1 MIFFMIK
8 ALPRFFTLLLVFPL
22 ALPAIAA
29 KHKAAQTKEPVHPSD
44 PIVLHVDLTDAPRHI
59 LHAHEQIPVS
69 AGPLTLEYPQW
80 IPGDHRPTG
89 PIDNLAGVFV
99 RANGKDIP
107 WRRDEVDMY
116 GIHLTV
122 PDGVTSL
129 DVSYDFLA
137 VPGGTGSDE
146 DDATS
151 ANMAV
156 LEWNSVVLYPAH
168 IPVADIPITPSVT
181 VPDGWK
187 SGSALTPTQQPGPT
201 QSGNETSFQTV
212 SVYTLVDSPLI
223 TGRYFREI
231 PLAPEITPK
240 HYLDV
245 AGEAPE
251 DVEIKPA
258 ILDSFSRLVREAS
271 ALYQS
276 HHYETYHFVLSLSD
290 NVREEGLEHHQSSDN
305 GLPEKGLS
313 DESLAMLDADL
324 LPHEF
329 THSWNGKYRRPIG
342 LATPDYATPQRG
354 DLLWVYEGMTQYWGG
369 VLATRSGL
377 WTPEQYKEVLGLTAA
392 SLDQKPGR
400 TWRDLEDTA
409 IAAQILRGNTQNYS
423 NWRRSQDYYPEGELL
438 WLDADTTIRQ
448 LTHGQ
453 KSLNDFC
460 VKFLAVGG
468 NTPAKVV
475 PYTFD
480 DLVNDLNSVVAYDW
494 RGFLTERLTS
504 HANHA
509 PLGGIEHGG
518 YKLVYEDQPTK
529 FEKAA
534 LGYRGGVDAYFSVGL
549 SLTKDGTISDVKMF
563 SDAEKAG
570 FAPQWKVVAVNGIGY
585 SDDGFKDALKKAK
598 GTSEPIEFIVANDNH
613 FRTLKID
620 YHEGEKYPHLER
632 DSSAPDLLDDIVKP
646 LAPAAAATKQ

>member
-1 MIFFMIK
+1 MIK
-8 ALPRFFTLLLVFPL
+8 TGAALAGISLLFFS
-22 ALPAIAA
+22 
-29 KHKAAQTKEPVHPSD
+29 AQRCRAQA
-44 PIVLHVDLTDAPRHI
+44 PISLHVDLTDAPRHI

-89 PIDNLAGVFV
+89 PIDNLTGLFV

-116 GIHLTV
+116 GVHVTV

-168 IPVADIPITPSVT
+168 IPVADILITASIT
-181 VPDGWK
+181 VPDGWN
-187 SGSALTPTQQPGPT
+187 SGTALTPTE
-201 QSGNETSFQTV
+201 QSGNETNFKTV
-212 SVYTLVDSPLI
+212 PLEMLVDSPLI

-290 NVREEGLEHHQSSDN
+290 TVRGEGLEHHQSSDN
-305 GLPEKGLS
+305 GEPEHGLS
-313 DESLAMLDADL
+313 DESLLMLNADL

-329 THSWNGKYRRPIG
+329 THSWNGKYRRPAG
-342 LATPDYATPQRG
+342 LATPDFATPQKG
-354 DLLWVYEGMTQYWGG
+354 DLLWVYEGMTQYWGD
-369 VLATRSGL
+369 VLAARSSF
-377 WTPEQYKEVLGLTAA
+377 WTPAHYREALAWSAA
-392 SLDQKPGR
+392 RLNEKPGR
-400 TWRDLEDTA
+400 TWRALEDTA
-409 IAAQILRGNTQNYS
+409 ISSQILREGSQYWT
-423 NWRRSQDYYPEGELL
+423 NWRRSQDYYQEGELI

-448 LTHGQ
+448 LTHDK

-468 NTPAKVV
+468 NTGPIVV
-475 PYTFD
+475 PYDFD
-480 DLVNDLNSVVAYDW
+480 EIVADLNAVVAYDW
-494 RGFLTERLTS
+494 RGFLLERLNS
-504 HANHA
+504 RAPHA
-509 PLGGIEHGG
+509 PLGGIDHGG
-518 YKLVYEDQPTK
+518 YKLVFAADPTT
-529 FEKAA
+529 
-534 LGYRGGVDAYFSVGL
+534 Y
-549 SLTKDGTISDVKMF
+549 
-563 SDAEKAG
+563 
-570 FAPQWKVVAVNGIGY
+570 
-585 SDDGFKDALKKAK
+585 
-598 GTSEPIEFIVANDNH
+598 
-613 FRTLKID
+613 
-620 YHEGEKYPHLER
+620 
-632 DSSAPDLLDDIVKP
+632 
-646 LAPAAAATKQ
+646 

>member
-1 MIFFMIK
+1 MTNGPSRSS
-8 ALPRFFTLLLVFPL
+8 ALLMVVVL
-22 ALPAIAA
+22 ALPAFAA
-29 KHKAAQTKEPVHPSD
+29 KHKTAEHAKEAPRPSE

-59 LHAHEQIPVS
+59 LHAHEQIPVT
-69 AGPLTLEYPQW
+69 AGPLQLEYPQW

-89 PIDNLAGVFV
+89 PIDNLSGVFV

-122 PDGVTSL
+122 PEGVTSL
-129 DVSYDFLA
+129 DLSYDFLA

-151 ANMAV
+151 ANIAV

-168 IPVADIPITPSVT
+168 IPAADILITASIT
-181 VPDGWK
+181 VPEGWGSGTALPQAGK
-187 SGSALTPTQQPGPT
+187 SGD
-201 QSGNETSFQTV
+201 ETSFQTV
-212 SVYTLVDSPLI
+212 SLYTLVDSPFI

-251 DVEIKPA
+251 DIEIKPA
-258 ILDSFSRLVREAS
+258 ILDSFSHLVREAS
-271 ALYQS
+271 TLYQS

-290 NVREEGLEHHQSSDN
+290 NVRSEGLEHHQSSDN
-305 GLPEKGLS
+305 GMPEHGLS
-313 DESLAMLDADL
+313 DEALEPLMADL

-342 LATPDYATPQRG
+342 LATPDYATPMRG
-354 DLLWVYEGMTQYWGG
+354 DLLWVYEGMTQYWGN

-377 WTPEQYKEVLGLTAA
+377 WTPEQFKEALALTAA
-392 SLDQKPGR
+392 NLDQKTGR
-400 TWRDLEDTA
+400 TWRNLEDTA

-448 LTHGQ
+448 LTRGQ
-453 KSLNDFC
+453 KSLNDFA

-468 NTPAKVV
+468 NTPPKVL

-480 DLVNDLNSVVAYDW
+480 DIVDGLNSVAAYDW

-518 YKLVYEDQPTK
+518 YKLVYRDQPSK

-534 LGYRGGVDAYFSVGL
+534 LGRRDGVDAYYSIGL
-549 SLTKDGTISDVKMF
+549 RLGKDGTIADVKMF
-563 SDAEKAG
+563 SDAYKAG
-570 FAPQWKVVAVNGIGY
+570 FAPQWKIVAVNGVGY
-585 SDDGFKDALKKAK
+585 SDDGFKNALKTAK
-598 GTSEPIEFIVANDNH
+598 STSEPIEFIVSNDNQ
-613 FRTLKID
+613 FRTLKVD
-620 YHEGEKYPHLER
+620 YHDGEKYPHLER
-632 DSSAPDLLDDIVKP
+632 DASAPDVLDDIVKP
-646 LAPAAAATKQ
+646 LAPAAAK